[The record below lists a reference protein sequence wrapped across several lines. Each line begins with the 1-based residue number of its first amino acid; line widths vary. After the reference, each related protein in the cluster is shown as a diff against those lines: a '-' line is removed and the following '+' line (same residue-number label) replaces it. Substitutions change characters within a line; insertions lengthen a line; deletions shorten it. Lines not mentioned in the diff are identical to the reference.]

1 MGMQA
6 GGSKGGALAEMNVVP
21 LIDVLLVLL
30 IIFMVI
36 TPSVPAG
43 LQAAVPQAGH
53 ASGLENVI
61 VVQISADGGVKI
73 NEEPSSWNELGANL
87 QRIFQT
93 RADKVAFI
101 KGDATVDFSEIAHAI
116 DVIHTA
122 GVEHVGL
129 LTERM

>member
-1 MGMQA
+1 MGMQV

-43 LQAAVPQAGH
+43 LQAAVPQASH
-53 ASGLENVI
+53 SGGLDQAI

-73 NEEPSSWNELGANL
+73 NDENSSWDQLGGRL
-87 QRIFQT
+87 QRIFET
-93 RADKVAFI
+93 RAEKVAFI
-101 KGDATVDFSEIAHAI
+101 KGDSTVDFSQIARAI
-116 DVIHTA
+116 DVIHTS